1 MKNILKHFTLI
12 AVVCLVASSCDYD
25 ETNLESLSNEVDPNA
40 TYYLQ
45 FQAGE
50 LALEIGIS
58 PAGEP
63 VEAEALVLV
72 KLLGLPQSQ
81 DISVNLTVD
90 GSSTATADMYE
101 LGSTSL
107 VIPAGKVTASTT
119 FSTVSENMPI
129 GDAVKLVINMDSG
142 ANTAT
147 SGTQIIYDM
156 LRPVPCAWIPGVYTI
171 NMVDTYGDGWQTDG
185 GNGGSGIQVT
195 IDGVV
200 TEVGMCTPYEASPY
214 AGCVEGPDSAT
225 VTVEIPVGAQ
235 SVQWWFPGDW
245 WGEIA
250 FEILDPDGVSVY
262 KVGGGEGE
270 AGFMDFQVCSNK

>member
-12 AVVCLVASSCDYD
+12 AVVCLVASSCEYD
-25 ETNLESLSNEVDPNA
+25 ETNLASLSNEVDPNA

-72 KLLGLPQSQ
+72 KLLGLPQDQ
-81 DISVNLTVD
+81 DISVNLSVD

-119 FSTVSENMPI
+119 FTTVSENMPI
-129 GDAVKLVINMDSG
+129 GDVVKLVINMDSC

-156 LRPVPCAWIPGVYTI
+156 LRPVPCAWIPGVYTVK
-171 NMVDTYGDGWQTDG
+171 MVDTYGDGWQTDD

-200 TEVGMCTPYEASPY
+200 TEIGMCSPYQASPFT
-214 AGCVEGPDSAT
+214 CVEGPNSAED
-225 VTVEIPVGAQ
+225 TVEIPVGTQ
-235 SVQWWFPGDW
+235 SVQWYFPGDW

-250 FEILDPDGVSVY
+250 FEIIDPNGVSVY
-262 KVGGGEGE
+262 KVNGGEGE

>member
-12 AVVCLVASSCDYD
+12 AVVCLVASSCEYD

-72 KLLGLPQSQ
+72 KLLGLPQDQ
-81 DISVNLTVD
+81 DITVNLTVD
-90 GSSTATADMYE
+90 GSSTATADMYV
-101 LGSTSL
+101 LGSNSL
-107 VIPAGKVTASTT
+107 VIPAGEVTASTT
-119 FSTVSENMPI
+119 FTTVSENMPI
-129 GDAVKLVINMDSG
+129 GDVVKLIINMDSG
-142 ANTAT
+142 ENTAT

-156 LRPVPCAWIPGVYTI
+156 LRPVPCAWIPGVYTVK
-171 NMVDTYGDGWQTDG
+171 MVDTYSDGWQTDD

-200 TEVGMCTPYEASPY
+200 TEIGMCSPY
-214 AGCVEGPDSAT
+214 QASTFTCVEGPSSAED
-225 VTVEIPVGAQ
+225 TVEIPVGTQ
-235 SVQWWFPGDW
+235 SVQWYFPGDF

-250 FEILDPDGVSVY
+250 FEIIDPNGVSVY
-262 KVGGGEGE
+262 KVNGGEGE